1 MVGDMTCPFCDR
13 RADRRSLHAH
23 MTDAHADRVE
33 TSSDSWGRRFYQ
45 LTCPTCGDFYR
56 KEVKPRSKDPHF
68 LEEYAREIRVVA
80 FDQFLYHLEV
90 HTDEEISSA

>member
-1 MVGDMTCPFCDR
+1 M
-13 RADRRSLHAH
+13 
-23 MTDAHADRVE
+23 
-33 TSSDSWGRRFYQ
+33 
-45 LTCPTCGDFYR
+45 
-56 KEVKPRSKDPHF
+56 KPRSKDPHF